1 MTFLRNGEEKT
12 LSVELKRTPFIS
24 YYGMRLRELTKKEA
38 EKLDLSEGVHVSAL
52 QNGRLYRRGVQKG
65 DVLLSV
71 NGKDISTT
79 DDVLALD
86 EDSIYELE
94 FMNQDKER
102 MRFIFE

>member
-1 MTFLRNGEEKT
+1 
-12 LSVELKRTPFIS
+12 
-24 YYGMRLRELTKKEA
+24 MRLRELTKKEA
-38 EKLDLSEGVHVSAL
+38 KKLDLKEGVRVSAV
-52 QNGRLYRRGVQKG
+52 QNGRLYRRGVQEG

-79 DDVLALD
+79 EDVLKLD

>member
-1 MTFLRNGEEKT
+1 
-12 LSVELKRTPFIS
+12 
-24 YYGMRLRELTKKEA
+24 MRLRDLSSKEA
-38 EKLDLSEGVHVSAL
+38 NKLNLKEGIHVSAV
-52 QNGRLYRRGVQKG
+52 QNERLYYRGVQDG

-71 NGKDISTT
+71 NGKEVMTT

-94 FMNQDKER
+94 FMNQEKER

>member
-1 MTFLRNGEEKT
+1 
-12 LSVELKRTPFIS
+12 
-24 YYGMRLRELTKKEA
+24 MRLRDLSSKEA
-38 EKLDLSEGVHVSAL
+38 NKLDLKEGVHVSAV
-52 QNGRLYRRGVQKG
+52 QNGRLYRRGVQQG

-71 NGKDISTT
+71 NGKDVTTT

-94 FMNQDKER
+94 FMNQNKER